1 MLKRIGAVAVMV
13 VMLFTVLC
21 NFAFVGAEENIMQM
35 VLTPS
40 AVKAK
45 RGETVTV
52 AVSLE
57 NYQTVQGVGLLVD
70 YDKDVLTYT
79 GEAFK
84 NFSGVEGGDYISD
97 FDSLQF
103 TNTNYKKDDVNEILA
118 AWVSAD
124 NFVLS
129 ETAAGKL
136 NLWSVTF
143 TVNEDAVIDES
154 VLNFSLAETFMMYW
168 DEEQAKSIFLEPG
181 IEYVQSA
188 AMTVEVYC
196 EHNYGEWQV
205 VEDPTFTTEG
215 KKQRTCSL
223 CGDVEEG
230 VVPIL
235 PSFELKPGN
244 AKACIGAEWTVELAV
259 KHNPG
264 ISSAML
270 QIEYDDTAM
279 KLTAATAPGATTEIS
294 EDAHEIA
301 VASATGLYG
310 EETIVTLTFTVDEEA
325 TAGNYNVTVSANN
338 AVDNAEAPQGL
349 VIGSSTTAVEILD
362 YRWGDVTENGT
373 VDSADAVAIIQYVV
387 GTRTAE
393 ELPGVKA
400 ADANFNNEI
409 TLADA
414 VCILRYLV
422 SLYTPH
428 VAM

>member
-13 VMLFTVLC
+13 VMLLTVLC
-21 NFAFVGAEENIMQM
+21 NFAFAGAEENIMQM

-57 NYQTVQGVGLLVD
+57 NYQTVQSVGLLVD

-84 NFSGVEGGDYISD
+84 DFAGVEGGDYISG

-103 TNTNYKKDDVNEILA
+103 TNTNYKKDDVNEILV

-124 NFVLS
+124 NYVLS
-129 ETAAGKL
+129 ETAEGKL

-168 DEEQAKSIFLEPG
+168 DEEQAKSVFLEPG
-181 IEYVQSA
+181 TEYVQSA

-196 EHNYGEWQV
+196 EHSYGEWQII
-205 VEDPTFTTEG
+205 EDPTFTTEG

-223 CGDVEEG
+223 CGDVEDG
-230 VVPIL
+230 VVPVL
-235 PSFELKPGN
+235 PSFVLKPGN
-244 AKACIGAEWTVELAV
+244 AKAGIGAEWTVELAV

-264 ISSAML
+264 ISGAML
-270 QIEYDDTAM
+270 QVDYVDTAM
-279 KLTAATAPGATTEIS
+279 KLTAATAPGATAEIG

-301 VASATGLYG
+301 LVSATGLSG
-310 EETIVTLTFTVDEEA
+310 EETIVTLTFTIDEEA
-325 TAGNYNVTVSANN
+325 TAGNYNVTVSTND
-338 AVDNAEAPQGL
+338 AVDNAEFPQDL

-422 SLYTPH
+422 SLYTPD